1 MGRYPQEIPRD
12 KSVFM
17 NEKITDVYTGIP
29 SQLLANRPD
38 IKQAELELDASKL
51 DVKIARAEFFRKF
64 EISAG
69 VGLEAFKPT
78 YLMKIPE
85 SLLYN
90 LAADMAAPL
99 INKNAIQA
107 EFASA
112 NARQI
117 QSLYEYEK
125 TVLGAYLEVN
135 TQISNIDNLQKNF
148 SMQNQQVLALN
159 KAIDAANDLFKAARA
174 DYFEV
179 LMTQRDVLEAKLDL
193 IETKQKQLASVVQ
206 IYRSLG
212 GGWK

>member
-1 MGRYPQEIPRD
+1 M
-12 KSVFM
+12 
-17 NEKITDVYTGIP
+17 
-29 SQLLANRPD
+29 
-38 IKQAELELDASKL
+38 
-51 DVKIARAEFFRKF
+51 
-64 EISAG
+64 
-69 VGLEAFKPT
+69 
-78 YLMKIPE
+78 
-85 SLLYN
+85 YN

>member
-1 MGRYPQEIPRD
+1 
-12 KSVFM
+12 
-17 NEKITDVYTGIP
+17 
-29 SQLLANRPD
+29 
-38 IKQAELELDASKL
+38 
-51 DVKIARAEFFRKF
+51 
-64 EISAG
+64 
-69 VGLEAFKPT
+69 
-78 YLMKIPE
+78 MKIPE

-90 LAADMAAPL
+90 LAADMSAPL

>member
-1 MGRYPQEIPRD
+1 
-12 KSVFM
+12 
-17 NEKITDVYTGIP
+17 
-29 SQLLANRPD
+29 
-38 IKQAELELDASKL
+38 
-51 DVKIARAEFFRKF
+51 
-64 EISAG
+64 
-69 VGLEAFKPT
+69 
-78 YLMKIPE
+78 MKIPE

-148 SMQNQQVLALN
+148 SMQNQQVQALN

-193 IETKQKQLASVVQ
+193 IEIKQKQLASVVQ